1 MGSIRDFRSG
11 NEARNG
17 VFYDVAFIVLAR
29 AETGVPGG
37 ISNPFYS

>member
-17 VFYDVAFIVLAR
+17 VFYDVAVLAR
-29 AETGVPGG
+29 AETGVAGG